1 MFRTLLTPL
10 RLRFDSSPRSAVTNP
25 VATPSIPDEEEL
37 DPEDFARDVL
47 IELMRISVDKLKLA
61 ESTRDRIEVLAE
73 IQRIMTQDAL
83 GATKDV
89 FREMDGFVG
98 LMSALSTAEADGS
111 DDTKECS
118 RLAFVITS
126 DAITDHAENAQYFK
140 TRVGYSSLATAI
152 HALVSEPASK
162 AHTLSL
168 LLSFT
173 FLNFTLLNAFSSPDT
188 LLALLPRLGPIKRPG
203 AFALLTRFASYDDDP
218 AMRHAV
224 LKLYEH
230 LASTTHRNH
239 VVLSSPALALAPVL
253 LARFTSPASED
264 VTDRERAVLQ
274 KLLRRLLDMG
284 ATPAVARSL
293 FQRVVKDGE
302 TLDAELLEVIR
313 YAMKSRWLEHFS
325 MESPASLTLSEEGV
339 RGLPVG
345 GFTYGS
351 GSATPPTTAHTLFS
365 ARLPSNN
372 ANNANPH
379 RAIITLALRPD
390 GKLELSSSA
399 NREVG
404 VFRKSGVQRQRWTH
418 VALVHYAGRGV
429 NPSVRL
435 YVDGVLND
443 GLNWAYPKF
452 ESSPQTV
459 KYVLG
464 DDSGKTRMSWCV
476 ASAHLMGVPFGDDL
490 PRFIHHLGPRYSG
503 NFQDPLLVKFLTY
516 EASTSLNMYLSTVVS
531 SSSYSS
537 SNSSSSR
544 SSTNSSSSHPSSNG
558 YNGNAAYNAYNPKS
572 PKSPHPNGAGAGL
585 GAGAGA
591 PLMKVVRDG
600 LGIAEGGIVF
610 SVSPLSV
617 KEGEGGEVG
626 EVPANGNVGGG
637 NGGSFVVGGDVFVVE
652 AACAQGGDR
661 HERAH
666 EDRKHRCQQAPS
678 SRPNSAVQDAP
689 QIVAPLSN
697 PPHAGSSTS
706 THLAFMPLR
715 PTFISEH
722 ETRALAAKAARAE
735 AQHRDESIP
744 AHLRAVF
751 RPGVATQRRDGGPK
765 VLKNDFAF
773 ARSRASYGI
782 VPKWTTHPSVPIGKL
797 AFVLGI

>member
-25 VATPSIPDEEEL
+25 IATPSIPDEEEL

-61 ESTRDRIEVLAE
+61 ETTKERIETLAE

-98 LMSALSTAEADGS
+98 LMSALSMAEADGS

-126 DAITDHAENAQYFK
+126 DTITDHAENAQYFK
-140 TRVGYSSLATAI
+140 TRVGYQSLATAI
-152 HALVSEPASK
+152 HALVSEPSSK

-168 LLSFT
+168 LLSFS
-173 FLNFTLLNAFSSPDT
+173 FRNFTLSNAFSSPDT

-218 AMRHAV
+218 GMRHAV

-239 VVLSSPALALAPVL
+239 VVLSSPALALAPAL
-253 LARFTSPASED
+253 LARFTSSAIP
-264 VTDRERAVLQ
+264 DRERAVLQ

-379 RAIITLALRPD
+379 RALLTLALRPD

-429 NPSVRL
+429 NPSTRL

-452 ESSPQTV
+452 ESSAQTV

-464 DDSGKTRMSWCV
+464 DDSGKARMSWCV

-516 EASTSLNMYLSTVVS
+516 EASTSLNMYLSTIVS

-537 SNSSSSR
+537 SASSSSR
-544 SSTNSSSSHPSSNG
+544 SSTNSSSSYSNANA
-558 YNGNAAYNAYNPKS
+558 NGAYNAYNPKS
-572 PKSPHPNGAGAGL
+572 PKSPHPNGTGAGL
-585 GAGAGA
+585 GAGT

-626 EVPANGNVGGG
+626 EVPANGNVASGKARQ
-637 NGGSFVVGGDVFVVE
+637 FVVGGDVFVVVVK
-652 AACAQGGDR
+652 AACAKG
-661 HERAH
+661 ERSTRATHPNTYEIAH
-666 EDRKHRCQQAPS
+666 GSPLPKPRS
-678 SRPNSAVQDAP
+678 SR
-689 QIVAPLSN
+689 LSR
-697 PPHAGSSTS
+697 ASSSTS
-706 THLAFMPLR
+706 TSLALTPLR
-715 PTFISEH
+715 RPALISQH
-722 ETRALAAKAARAE
+722 EALALAAQAACAE
-735 AQHRDESIP
+735 ARHCDESIP

-751 RPGVATQRRDGGPK
+751 KSGAATQRRDGTKALKLPGG
-765 VLKNDFAF
+765 VLWEWSTAPLLEMQGTGSAGSLGSCALRSPWP
-773 ARSRASYGI
+773 ARTRKCEPLYTSC
-782 VPKWTTHPSVPIGKL
+782 L
-797 AFVLGI
+797 